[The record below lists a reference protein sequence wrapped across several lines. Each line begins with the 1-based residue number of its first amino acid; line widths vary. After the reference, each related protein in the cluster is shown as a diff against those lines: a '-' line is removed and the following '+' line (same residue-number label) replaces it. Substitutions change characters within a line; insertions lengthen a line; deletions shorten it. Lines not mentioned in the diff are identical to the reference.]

1 MVGQT
6 PITPQHHIITMASK
20 WSRPLV
26 TIDLTNH
33 NYLLE
38 IFHLE
43 TLQEIARSFSQQKH
57 LPTTHPIISQLV
69 IQWAKDKTA
78 SYNNKLIR
86 PVFHHLYLKN
96 KIASFLEPTPHQY
109 IWQQMDKNSHY
120 RKDLVQRLKIKKD
133 RQAHYSKLQKVI
145 PEFHKKN
152 RAKRL
157 GILLDALSIYGL
169 REIPPNSRYCAAFI
183 NNSTDDS
190 AQEVAATMQLSNVYF
205 KHFVGGN
212 FRADMHY
219 IHKEMK
225 HYVKK
230 LGWSWEICV
239 PYYTDKMRK
248 AIKANKYPEVYIPLT
263 NSKEELESYLTLSL
277 FYLELIKQHPVLVV
291 TFQSE
296 MPRQLR
302 KARIRATKTSWQD
315 AVEYYKKKIQQK
327 NNNR

>member
-1 MVGQT
+1 
-6 PITPQHHIITMASK
+6 MASK

-33 NYLLE
+33 KYLLE

-43 TLQEIARSFSQQKH
+43 TLKQISRRFSQQKN
-57 LPTTHPIISQLV
+57 LPTTHPTISKLV
-69 IQWAKDKTA
+69 LQWAKAKIS

-86 PVFHHLYLKN
+86 PVFHNLYLKN

-120 RKDLVQRLKIKKD
+120 RKDLVQRLKNKKD
-133 RQAHYSKLQKVI
+133 RQVHSSKLQQVM

-152 RAKRL
+152 QHKRL
-157 GILLDALSIYGL
+157 GLLLDALSIYGIK
-169 REIPPNSRYCAAFI
+169 EIPPNSRYCATFI
-183 NNSTDDS
+183 KNSTDDS
-190 AQEVAATMQLSNVYF
+190 AQEVAAVMQLSNVYF
-205 KHFVGGN
+205 EHFVGGN

-219 IHKEMK
+219 MHKEMK
-225 HYVKK
+225 HYVKE

-248 AIKANKYPEVYIPLT
+248 AKKANKYPEVYIPLT

-277 FYLELIKQHPVLVV
+277 SYLELAKQHPELVV
-291 TFQSE
+291 PFQSG
-296 MPRQLR
+296 MPRQFK
-302 KARIRATKTSWQD
+302 KARIRAKKTSWQD
-315 AVEYYKKKIQQK
+315 AVEYYKNKMKKF
-327 NNNR
+327 NH